1 MTNLLI
7 NEDDTVLNECRVCY
21 DNVENPKKYCLCQG
35 TMMNIHPLCL
45 IKSINENNT
54 DYIDSRN
61 LLKKCEICNYK
72 IKMMKTRTRNSIII
86 NVLFFAIFLI
96 FFVVFTFLNY
106 KLNFE
111 KNMILGFMFFIG
123 FICLVSSYFLIVKY
137 LIHKLKIHEYKITIL
152 EYNE

>member
-72 IKMMKTRTRNSIII
+72 IKMIKKRTCNSIIV
-86 NVLFFAIFLI
+86 NSLFFAMFFI
-96 FFVVFTFLNY
+96 FFVLFSFLNL
-106 KLNFE
+106 KFNLD
-111 KNMILGFMFFIG
+111 KNMILGFMYFMG
-123 FICLVSSYFLIVKY
+123 FICIIFIYILIVKY
-137 LIHKLKIHEYKITIL
+137 LIRKLKIHEYKITIL